1 MSLPSEWEQLLC
13 DAGPG
18 GGLGGASW
26 APSTQSILSKGRV
39 GVALPSTWEGLCPP
53 PQVAVLLPWPRPPLI
68 PSALGPVEP
77 SLAALLSSR
86 RRSEAALAFVTTS
99 LMHSSPPPPQHAH
112 PPLPA
117 LPGKCGAIK
126 SPVVICKSP

>member
-99 LMHSSPPPPQHAH
+99 LMHSSPPPP
-112 PPLPA
+112 PSTPTPLC
-117 LPGKCGAIK
+117 LPSLG
-126 SPVVICKSP
+126 SVVL